1 MTLHPARGAAFFV
14 SAVAV
19 QLLLP
24 SFFAIFSPGCLKNG
38 HSNVVGFNFRNGCV
52 VLNQYNE

>member
-1 MTLHPARGAAFFV
+1 MRLFLC
-14 SAVAV
+14 
-19 QLLLP
+19 LLLQCS
-24 SFFAIFSPGCLKNG
+24 SFCRLSSPFFSPGCLKNG

>member
-1 MTLHPARGAAFFV
+1 MRLFLC
-14 SAVAV
+14 
-19 QLLLP
+19 LLLQCSSFLP

-52 VLNQYNE
+52 VLSQYNE